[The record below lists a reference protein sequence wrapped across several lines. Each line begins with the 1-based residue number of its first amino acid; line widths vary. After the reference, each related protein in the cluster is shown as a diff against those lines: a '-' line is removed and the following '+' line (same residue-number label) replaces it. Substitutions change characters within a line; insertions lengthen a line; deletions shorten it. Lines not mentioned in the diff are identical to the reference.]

1 MPDELARLIFG
12 IPVYRWMLLVVA
24 ALTLV
29 GLSII
34 IRGQLNIEW
43 SVASLR
49 AFVDRLGA
57 WGPVAF
63 IGILAFR
70 FLFLVPTSLLLLAA
84 GLLFGAMF
92 GTLYAGIGL
101 FLSGMVKYAI
111 ALTVGRNALL
121 KQLPDRL
128 SNWVTALAR
137 RNLSA
142 WALAGLCAYPFMP
155 KHAFQIAAILSGMR
169 ISSYALAVLAGGF
182 LQAAVFAFIGEAIFS
197 QSGLIT
203 ATAVMLAALLL
214 PLLVPSWRRWLIAST
229 QSDQQKDIA

>member
-1 MPDELARLIFG
+1 
-12 IPVYRWMLLVVA
+12 MLLAIAVLA
-24 ALTLV
+24 LV

-49 AFVDRLGA
+49 AFVNQLGA
-57 WGPVAF
+57 WGPIAF

-84 GLLFGAMF
+84 GLLFGAVF

-111 ALTVGRNALL
+111 ALTVGRDALL
-121 KQLPDRL
+121 KQLPDKVRD
-128 SNWVTALAR
+128 WVASLAS

-142 WALAGLCAYPFMP
+142 WALTGLCAYPFMP

-169 ISSYALAVLAGGF
+169 ISIYALAVLAGGF
-182 LQAAVFAFIGEAIFS
+182 IQAAMFAFIGEAIFTE
-197 QSGLIT
+197 SGLIT

-214 PLLVPSWRRWLIAST
+214 PLCVPSWRRWLVASM
-229 QSDQQKDIA
+229 QSHQHKDIASS